1 MHVVPGQNLRCRQSL
16 VYATSAA
23 YNHSVIFLASA
34 QPMSL
39 AERKLK
45 CIWIEHCRFSAHD
58 SQINK
63 FAVAFHNPF
72 HDGEHLLRA
81 GNINDLQVADGVK
94 CSDVVV
100 AHVGGAVRTCLKICC
115 GGQECNIQSVAFTE
129 PTSIMLASATPTFS
143 ARCWSTSA
151 TPASS
156 PLVVPRSESIET
168 TLESRANTFMAA
180 VTTSA
185 ALYDLAGSIFSK
197 LSGLYRMRLSRSGT
211 RSVSTGP
218 IFERAEASPLV
229 PVISRCMRRAAS
241 INC

>member
-129 PTSIMLASATPTFS
+129 PTIARGHRFQPLLLANGDP
-143 ARCWSTSA
+143 
-151 TPASS
+151 PQDL
-156 PLVVPRSESIET
+156 PIE
-168 TLESRANTFMAA
+168 
-180 VTTSA
+180 
-185 ALYDLAGSIFSK
+185 
-197 LSGLYRMRLSRSGT
+197 
-211 RSVSTGP
+211 
-218 IFERAEASPLV
+218 ERAECADPNIASERGKGFANQHHVGFSDSNVQCSLLV
-229 PVISRCMRRAAS
+229 DCCHAGFKSAGGAKIRIDSVSYTHLRA
-241 INC
+241 